1 MQSGS
6 LFVCGVSQSGS
17 TTVSLFLMRT
27 LLAPD
32 DMVAELIAKRH
43 ANGWDIYDYE
53 IGGVYHV
60 SPWASYCHGSLQMR
74 IGVELYK
81 LAPTLGLEVL
91 SPTNLGRLGGDAP
104 AYVVPDVIV
113 VRPGDYGLALLD
125 VVVAVEVLS
134 PNEDEDKKVA
144 DYARVKEL
152 TGLQLDE
159 LWHVDGFNE
168 QVRVHDARLR
178 LVERSAAFGLSVDA
192 LAKLFGLRRAG

>member
-1 MQSGS
+1 M
-6 LFVCGVSQSGS
+6 
-17 TTVSLFLMRT
+17 
-27 LLAPD
+27 
-32 DMVAELIAKRH
+32 
-43 ANGWDIYDYE
+43 
-53 IGGVYHV
+53 
-60 SPWASYCHGSLQMR
+60 
-74 IGVELYK
+74 
-81 LAPTLGLEVL
+81 
-91 SPTNLGRLGGDAP
+91 
-104 AYVVPDVIV
+104 VPDVIV

-168 QVRVHDARLR
+168 QVRVRDARLR